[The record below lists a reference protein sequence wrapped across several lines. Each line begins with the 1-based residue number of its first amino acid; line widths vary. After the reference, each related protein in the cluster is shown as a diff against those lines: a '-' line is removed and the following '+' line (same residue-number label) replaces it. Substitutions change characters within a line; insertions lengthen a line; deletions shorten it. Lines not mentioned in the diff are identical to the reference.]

1 MLRARFLFE
10 IVLPVVV
17 VCWAAV
23 MAYSAVASD
32 TGYRAL
38 AALETELIEKT
49 AEMDALRERRQALE
63 QRADLLSSKSLDP
76 DMVEERIRS
85 VLGYSREG
93 DVVISRRE
101 LDQLLEASPS
111 N

>member
-10 IVLPVVV
+10 IVLPALI

-23 MAYSAVASD
+23 MVYSAVASD

-38 AALETELIEKT
+38 SSLEAELLDKT
-49 AEMDALRERRQALE
+49 AEVDALRARRQALE
-63 QRADLLSSKSLDP
+63 KQADLLNSKSLDP
-76 DMVEERIRS
+76 DLVEERIRS

-101 LDQLLEASPS
+101 LDRLLEAPAD
-111 N
+111 